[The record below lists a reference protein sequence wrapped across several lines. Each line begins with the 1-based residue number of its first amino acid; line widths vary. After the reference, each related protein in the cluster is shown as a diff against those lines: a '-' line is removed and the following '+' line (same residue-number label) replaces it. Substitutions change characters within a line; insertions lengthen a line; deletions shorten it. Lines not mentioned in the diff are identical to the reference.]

1 MADSTRT
8 DPRFHPA
15 YQRGY
20 RGQGASGLPADR
32 VSSSEERFRR
42 PRGGDSVGGR
52 RRATAPEEVAPVRVR
67 RPGPARLP
75 SSSLPPI
82 ASPLP
87 SGAAV
92 VEPDGEPAPV
102 DDIETESAPAAPRGP
117 SALDR
122 RVPIALAVLG
132 GLFLVAGLGLVW
144 NVTSTMYGSIGFQQT
159 EFDQFVSAL
168 TSYLA
173 GPAITIGL
181 LSVGAAI
188 AVRVARS

>member
-1 MADSTRT
+1 MTDSTRT

-20 RGQGASGLPADR
+20 QGQGGSGLRADR
-32 VSSSEERFRR
+32 AVSSEERFRR

-52 RRATAPEEVAPVRVR
+52 RRATAPEEDAPVRVR
-67 RPGPARLP
+67 RPSPARLP

-92 VEPDGEPAPV
+92 VDPDQAPV
-102 DDIETESAPAAPRGP
+102 DDVETETAPAQPRRP

-122 RVPIALAVLG
+122 RVPIALAALG
-132 GLFLVAGLGLVW
+132 LLFLMAGLGLVW
-144 NVTSTMYGSIGFQQT
+144 NVTTTMYGTVGFQQT